1 MMTEKAKLIILF
13 ILIITL
19 TLSGCFD
26 QEEETSFVASVLEVN
41 QSSLLVEPSEGSAEL
56 SSADRIIAH
65 IGEAIIEDP
74 EGNEV
79 DITSVEVGDRVVIF
93 YDGTVAESY
102 PAQVW
107 PFRVQLTDLDDK
119 IKEVFNHEMS
129 FKD

>member
-19 TLSGCFD
+19 PLSGCFD

-107 PFRVQLTDLDDK
+107 PFRVQLMDLDD
-119 IKEVFNHEMS
+119 EN
-129 FKD
+129 